1 MIRVACLQATGWLAG
16 RRAGLSDA
24 IALRLEEHL
33 AHCAECSAEAMLLDG
48 LREISDAGAA
58 PLPANVR
65 ERAVLRALA
74 QAQRPLQPSAAQRSW
89 LTPSAFGA
97 LSAVAMVVLAVVLRA
112 GSPTG
117 DRVLSGELESAG
129 RSLEGGAALA
139 ADARMQTRDGARVA
153 LAHAHVDLSEGT
165 QARWD
170 SHARLVHLERGS
182 LAADVDPTLH
192 QSFGVVTDRFSVHV
206 LGTSFEVSLEQVK
219 VARGRVEVVSAQGQ
233 RLALLGAGESWHLPA
248 QVASKPVPPEP
259 VTAPEPVAQVAPEVV
274 APEPAQPSALD
285 VDAQLERARQAL
297 GQREIGRAQ
306 KILAPVLAAPLA
318 AKQRAEAWTLQAECA
333 LVAGDSGAAEKAY
346 ARVAQRFAALPA
358 GENAAFAAAR
368 LSADRNS
375 DRGLVRYLA
384 RYPHGRFVKEANAR
398 LRELRGAASPQP

>member
-33 AHCAECSAEAMLLDG
+33 AHCADCSAEAMLLDG

-58 PLPANVR
+58 SLPASAR
-65 ERAVLRALA
+65 QRAVLHALA
-74 QAQRPLQPSAAQRSW
+74 QAQRPLQRSAAQRSW
-89 LTPSAFGA
+89 LMPSAFGA
-97 LSAVAMVVLAVVLRA
+97 LSAVALVVLAVVLRA
-112 GSPTG
+112 GSPMG

-129 RSLEGGAALA
+129 RSLQSGAALA
-139 ADARMQTRDGARVA
+139 AEARLQTHNGARVA
-153 LAHAHVDLSEGT
+153 LAHAKVELSKET

-170 SHARLVHLERGS
+170 SRTRLVHLERGS

-192 QSFGVVTDRFSVHV
+192 QSFGVVTARFSVHV
-206 LGTSFEVSLEQVK
+206 LGTSFQVSREQVK
-219 VARGRVEVVSAQGQ
+219 VARGRVEVVSPQGQ
-233 RLALLGAGESWHLPA
+233 RLALLGAGESWRLPT
-248 QVASKPVPPEP
+248 QVASKPVPPAP
-259 VTAPEPVAQVAPEVV
+259 VTAPEPVAQVAPEVAV
-274 APEPAQPSALD
+274 ERVQPSTLD

-297 GQREIGRAQ
+297 GQREVGRAQ
-306 KILAPVLAAPLA
+306 KLLGPVLTASLS

-333 LVAGDSGAAEKAY
+333 LVAGDSRAAEAAY

-375 DRGLVRYLA
+375 ERGLVRYLA

-398 LRELRGAASPQP
+398 LRELRGAVPPQP